1 MHAAMSS
8 FEDDNEV
15 RRMEGKYRRFLKS
28 LQKCKTF
35 EELTSMCADINGQID
50 DVNGS
55 EGSSRCYSVDYMSE
69 TYVPRSMSER
79 GDTPIKVR
87 ADGNCLPVCG
97 SVFVFGNDRHP
108 T

>member
-1 MHAAMSS
+1 MSS
-8 FEDDNEV
+8 LEDDNEV
-15 RRMEGKYRRFLKS
+15 RRREGKNRRFL
-28 LQKCKTF
+28 KTF
-35 EELTSMCADINGQID
+35 EELKSMCADIDGQID

-55 EGSSRCYSVDYMSE
+55 ERGSRCYSVDYMSE
-69 TYVPRSMSER
+69 TYVPRSLSER
-79 GDTPIKVR
+79 GDVPIKVR